1 MKIYSAPKLT
11 ESNVKNNTQNI
22 CNDLSTSYFDERYVT
37 DGGED

>member
-22 CNDLSTSYFDERYVT
+22 CNDLTTSFDERYVT
-37 DGGED
+37 EGGED